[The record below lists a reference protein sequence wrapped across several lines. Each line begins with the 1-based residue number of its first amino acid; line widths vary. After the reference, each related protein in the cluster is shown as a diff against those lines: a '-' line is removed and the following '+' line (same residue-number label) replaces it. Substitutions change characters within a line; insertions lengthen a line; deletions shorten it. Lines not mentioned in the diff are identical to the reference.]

1 MLPTPNEYIRTPPYA
16 QIKITGAAYE
26 VVVDVDDV
34 YVNRIDHLSWCLD
47 TTKGEIYATDASMEV
62 PTLLGIV
69 SPRVYLWKYIAYL
82 ATGKIC
88 KAWRGR
94 PQLDYR
100 LRPDSILII
109 EQQADTRNIST

>member
-1 MLPTPNEYIRTPPYA
+1 MLPTPNEYIRTPPYT

-26 VVVDVDDV
+26 VIADVDDR
-34 YVNRIDHLSWCLD
+34 YVDRINHLSWCLD

-62 PTLLGIV
+62 PMLLGIV

-94 PQLDYR
+94 KQLDYR
-100 LRPDSILII
+100 LYANSNIII
-109 EQQADTRNIST
+109 EHQADTRNISA